1 MAQVHSHSEVLLL
14 NKFSF
19 CNFPSK
25 LLQRKRSC
33 SFTRN
38 DAVLP
43 NHRRVQSSSPVAL
56 KVAVADDVK
65 KSSNDTED
73 HICDGIESDV
83 LPHIQT
89 LRRFPKVELAGK
101 VALVRFDSTILLN
114 QELDPRS
121 RSVFSA
127 LFTIK
132 YLLEF
137 GAKVILASDWSNKIN
152 SNVLSA
158 EYVADVFSSALKY
171 QVVTAKRLSYKISL
185 DVGAFKKT
193 DILLL
198 ENLSEFKEEVANCSK
213 FAQLLSSGVDIFV
226 NDSFSLSH
234 KILASTVGVA
244 RFCYACV
251 AGFHFEESLFQLRKM
266 AKLDEKP
273 YAAIIG
279 GGNLCNKA
287 AALHFLA
294 SRCDGLIFVG
304 LMSFQIMHALG
315 LPVPPELVEKGAN
328 DAASDLIQF
337 ARDKNITILYPK
349 DFWCTKIH
357 HPNQVEIFPSHG
369 IPDGWEPVDIGPR
382 SVEEITST
390 ITKCKAFPFD
400 IDWSAAY
407 HDPAQP
413 LVVDIGSGNGLF
425 LLGMARKRKDLNFLG
440 LEVNEKLVTH
450 CRDSLQLSGITNGYF
465 IATNATSTFRS
476 IVASYPG
483 KLILVSIQRS
493 LVEAVSDLLVHD
505 GKVFLQSDIEEV
517 MLRMK
522 QQFLE
527 YGKGKLVLVQDE
539 CDTKTNQGGWLGEN
553 PFGVQ
558 SDWEQ
563 HVIDRGAPMVD

>member
-43 NHRRVQSSSPVAL
+43 DHRRVQSSSPVAL

-73 HICDGIESDV
+73 HIWDGIESDV

-121 RSVFSA
+121 RSVFNA

-171 QVVTAKRLSYKISL
+171 QVVTAKSLSYKISL

-244 RFCYACV
+244 PFCYACV

-337 ARDKNITILYPK
+337 ARDKHITILYPK

-390 ITKCKAFPFD
+390 ITKYAMMYFLIMSQKVIWVGPVKFRFSSQYSYGASKLTGMLCKVSQGTCNITVIGSMACKAIAKVSSSIFGLNMVESGSAVWEFLKGRMLPGVSALDRAFPFD

-440 LEVNEKLVTH
+440 LEVNGKVLH
-450 CRDSLQLSGITNGYF
+450 CNKCYINIPFNSCQL
-465 IATNATSTFRS
+465 
-476 IVASYPG
+476 PG
-483 KLILVSIQRS
+483 KVDSCFYTVS
-493 LVEAVSDLLVHD
+493 E
-505 GKVFLQSDIEEV
+505 
-517 MLRMK
+517 
-522 QQFLE
+522 
-527 YGKGKLVLVQDE
+527 
-539 CDTKTNQGGWLGEN
+539 
-553 PFGVQ
+553 P
-558 SDWEQ
+558 
-563 HVIDRGAPMVD
+563 